1 MPGIN
6 GFARTLCEMCPLAG
20 WRMTGL
26 GGALNR
32 GDGAVRGPGERMT
45 MVPAAAAAHSAPG
58 AAFLALP
65 HPLLL
70 ILALSAGVR
79 P

>member
-1 MPGIN
+1 MY
-6 GFARTLCEMCPLAG
+6 
-20 WRMTGL
+20 
-26 GGALNR
+26 R
-32 GDGAVRGPGERMT
+32 GEHMT

-65 HPLLL
+65 NPLLL